1 MIELKKMD
9 FSYGNFL
16 GEEDDWKN
24 NNEINFWTKDK
35 IIEFFKDDKFFYY
48 AEKKYIKDSADQK
61 NKNWHVYEV
70 YAKKCKN
77 II

>member
-1 MIELKKMD
+1 MIALKKMD

-35 IIEFFKDDKFFYY
+35 IIEFFKDYKIFYY

>member
-1 MIELKKMD
+1 MD

-35 IIEFFKDDKFFYY
+35 IIKFFKDYKIFYY

>member
-1 MIELKKMD
+1 MD

-16 GEEDDWKN
+16 VEEDDWKN

-35 IIEFFKDDKFFYY
+35 IIEFFKDYKIFYY